1 MEDGECIETRLVPLS
16 QLLGTLNRT
25 CPTRTHTHTHTHI
38 TRTHRRRTRTHRT
51 HTVKTDRCVWDLPGL
66 MREEGMTVDAKV
78 WTFACGLNFAQSF
91 PLPRP

>member
-25 CPTRTHTHTHTHI
+25 CPTRTHHTHI
-38 TRTHRRRTRTHRT
+38 T

-78 WTFACGLNFAQSF
+78 WTFAYGLNFAQSF

>member
-25 CPTRTHTHTHTHI
+25 CTTTPHIPHTSHITHTAG
-38 TRTHRRRTRTHRT
+38 
-51 HTVKTDRCVWDLPGL
+51 TDLCVWDLTGL